1 MGAWGPYDGG
11 NAGWTVPPPP
21 QQPPTVGM
29 PPAEAEPWRAVAVGL
44 LNLTGLGLGYVLLG
58 RWLSAAACWVATA
71 VLLLVALPADV
82 EGVPGGALVAYVVV
96 VVLAAAD
103 GARSALR
110 TRLRPALSAP
120 IAAVLGLVLLAV
132 PAGGAVAYDRAH
144 DEAVEQ
150 MLLDRLAKTDKLVAA
165 ASEKDFSAA
174 EKDYRS
180 ALSAYRALGDDHPDS
195 RAAKLV
201 PDRLKTYYEAVATP
215 YGKKEYCDA
224 VEPLTYLRT
233 LPKSMGKDRLGSL
246 AGWPDDRLATSLY
259 ECGVSRLGAGSG
271 SNGGDLGELLRTF
284 PESEQAG
291 KVGPAVR
298 DEIEERSSALDGD
311 EPCTVTEALRQ
322 IGETADGLP
331 DDPGDGLR
339 KDADSAVESGVYACG
354 VDEFEDGEFE
364 DASKTLYDFAD
375 TYKGNKKAKRARQIA
390 IAAEIAA
397 ERPAAGKKLPPSG
410 SPGGARMP
418 VEFSNDAP
426 SAVEILYTGPV
437 TGTLHLKAC
446 GKCKTYSSYAA
457 GSLSACKDSSVKYPK
472 TTLSLPSGDYHF
484 LVKYSDDGD
493 SDYAQNYADGSKIQP
508 GYTYTQCTYVVE
520 SGIGLPSDTAPLET

>member
-1 MGAWGPYDGG
+1 MGAWGPYDSGN

-29 PPAEAEPWRAVAVGL
+29 PLADPDPWRAVAVGL

-58 RWLSAAACWVATA
+58 RWLRAVACWAATA
-71 VLLLVALPADV
+71 VLLLVALPADID
-82 EGVPGGALVAYVVV
+82 GVPGGALVGYAVVV
-96 VVLAAAD
+96 VVAAAD
-103 GARSALR
+103 GARTALR
-110 TRLRPALSAP
+110 TPLRPALSAP
-120 IAAVLGLVLLAV
+120 LAAVLGLVLLAV
-132 PAGGAVAYDRAH
+132 PAGGAVAYDSARDDAI
-144 DEAVEQ
+144 EQ

-165 ASEKDFSAA
+165 ASERDFSGA

-180 ALSAYRALGDDHPDS
+180 ALAGYRALSDDHPDS

-201 PDRLKTYYEAVATP
+201 PDRLKAYYEAVATP

-233 LPKSMGKDRLGSL
+233 LPKTMGKDRLGSL

-259 ECGVSRLGAGSG
+259 ECGVSRLGADSG
-271 SNGGDLGELLRTF
+271 SNGGELGELLRTF
-284 PESEQAG
+284 PESEQAA
-291 KVGPAVR
+291 KVGPAVQN
-298 DEIEERSSALDGD
+298 EIEERSAALNGND
-311 EPCTVTEALRQ
+311 PCTVTDALRQ
-322 IGETADGLP
+322 IGETADGFP

-354 VDEFEDGEFE
+354 VDEFKDGEFE

-390 IAAEIAA
+390 IAAEIAT
-397 ERPAAGKKLPPSG
+397 ERPAAGKNLPPSS
-410 SPGGARMP
+410 SPGGVRMP

-437 TGTLHLKAC
+437 TGTLHLGAC

-457 GSLSACKDSSVKYPK
+457 GNLSACKDSSVNYPK
-472 TTLSLPSGDYHF
+472 TTLRLPSGNYHF

-493 SDYAQNYADGSKIQP
+493 SAYAQSYADGSKIEP

-520 SGIGLPSDTAPLET
+520 SGFGLPSSTA